1 MKPKK
6 IGLVLAGGGGKG
18 AYQLGVWK
26 FFKEIGLD
34 EHIEVISGTSVGALN
49 AILFSLENYE
59 NCEKIWKGK
68 IKEKI
73 LLKNENLQSII
84 DQITMLRSSEK
95 ISIKKYIKLFNNL
108 KKDGLFSRDGLNNF
122 IDQIKMLL
130 SSEII
135 IKKCI
140 ELFNNLKKDGLFS
153 RDGLIDIINF
163 IDIDKLKNCN
173 KTIYATCTKVPSF
186 EAKYFKLNNR
196 NISDIKNIL
205 LATSAIPGVFKI
217 EQIDGEKYYDGGI
230 VDNNPETPLNM
241 EGCTHNIIV
250 YLKNDVTDLPNNER
264 IIISPSRDLGNIISG
279 TLNFETSKISELIA
293 LGYKDASKYRVT
305 LERLFHPPKMPFI
318 KFKKIKQQLTKG
330 CFFI

>member
-1 MKPKK
+1 MKNKK

-84 DQITMLRSSEK
+84 DQITML
-95 ISIKKYIKLFNNL
+95 
-108 KKDGLFSRDGLNNF
+108 
-122 IDQIKMLL
+122 L
-130 SSEII
+130 SSEISKNKPSELLNNLKSEI
-135 IKKCI
+135 SINKPFEFFNNLYSRDILLIRMLLLSEISINKCI
-140 ELFNNLKKDGLFS
+140 ELFNNLKKDGLYS
-153 RDGLIDIINF
+153 RDGLLDIINS
-163 IDIDKLKNCN
+163 IDISQLRKCK
-173 KTIYATCTKVPSF
+173 KTIYATCTEVPSGK
-186 EAKYFKLNNR
+186 AISFKLNNR
-196 NISDIKNIL
+196 NTNDMKKIL

-217 EQIDGEKYYDGGI
+217 EQIDGKEYYDGGLK
-230 VDNNPETPLNM
+230 DNVPETPLIM

-250 YLKNDVTDLPNNER
+250 YLENDVNDVSNNER
-264 IIISPSRDLGNIISG
+264 IVIKPSQYLGNIISG
-279 TLNFETSKISELIA
+279 TLNFEKDKISELIN
-293 LGYKDASKYRVT
+293 LGYKDASKNYHSV
-305 LERLFHPPKMPFI
+305 LE
-318 KFKKIKQQLTKG
+318 KIM
-330 CFFI
+330 